1 VTGALPF
8 GKESNAVLS
17 VCDVVEVFSSAHGCP
32 LLARPPEGSCSLS
45 LCSVRWFARPPHFE

>member
-8 GKESNAVLS
+8 GKECNAVLS

-32 LLARPPEGSCSLS
+32 LLPRPPEGAWSRL
-45 LCSVRWFARPPHFE
+45 LCDGLV